1 MVTKR
6 IGEVVGLLTAEAI
19 DGGDDQR
26 VKLAQLRLTL
36 KEKLEVLKQL
46 DKEIVELLES
56 EEDIVTEIDS
66 SDQFN
71 QRAYEALVS
80 IDHWEV
86 ANKSKDSSPSRG
98 GLEGGAATVE
108 STTPSRSKMRLPKLV
123 LKSFDGDITK
133 WTSFWDSYKSAIH
146 SDPDLSNVDKFTY
159 LQGLLEKSARDSISG
174 LALTADNYDQAVS
187 ILEKRFGNK
196 QMIIHRHMDILLGIE
211 GVSAASN
218 LVALR
223 KLYDKVESNVRSLEA
238 LGVGSDSYGSLLSP
252 VLVKKLPNEL
262 RLMVSREISGDRELK
277 SIMKIL
283 SGELEVRERSATP
296 NVKDGG
302 RRVDSIPTTTAFVSG
317 NRPVGTGCCYCKGE
331 HPPDTCN
338 IVRSVKD
345 RKQSLRAAGRCYVC
359 LRVGHISRNC
369 RSRAR
374 CHQCGGRHHNSIC
387 EGSSRVDSMGVATSN
402 SPSGQNRAGS
412 TGGLNPS
419 APPFGSGSTACCCV
433 GSKYNVLLQTA

>member
-1 MVTKR
+1 MSAAEVLQKRKRIQAGHWAVVTKR
-6 IGEVVGLLTAEAI
+6 IGEVVGLLTAETI
-19 DGGDDQR
+19 GVEDDRR

-71 QRAYEALVS
+71 QCVYEALVS

-86 ANKSKDSSPSRG
+86 ANKSKASSPSRG
-98 GLEGGAATVE
+98 GLEGGTGTTE
-108 STTPSRSKMRLPKLV
+108 STTPSRSNTRLPKLV

-133 WTSFWDSYKSAIH
+133 WTSFWDSYKLAIH

-159 LQGLLEKSARDSISG
+159 LQGLLEKSTRDLISE
-174 LALTADNYDQAVS
+174 LALTADNYDQVVS

-196 QMIIHRHMDILLGIE
+196 QMIIHQQMDILLGIE
-211 GVSAASN
+211 GVSSAN
-218 LVALR
+218 NFVALR

-262 RLMVSREISGDRELK
+262 RLMVSREISGHWELK

-283 SGELEVRERSATP
+283 SEELKARESSATP
-296 NVKDGG
+296 TLKMAAIELT
-302 RRVDSIPTTTAFVSG
+302 DSQ
-317 NRPVGTGCCYCKGE
+317 
-331 HPPDTCN
+331 PPLPLYQETY
-338 IVRSVKD
+338 
-345 RKQSLRAAGRCYVC
+345 Q
-359 LRVGHISRNC
+359 
-369 RSRAR
+369 
-374 CHQCGGRHHNSIC
+374 
-387 EGSSRVDSMGVATSN
+387 
-402 SPSGQNRAGS
+402 
-412 TGGLNPS
+412 
-419 APPFGSGSTACCCV
+419 
-433 GSKYNVLLQTA
+433 